1 MDPPHFL
8 YHLITEFRTAS
19 LLCFIGNFTIRFQS
33 STGRS
38 LWEETSNIKIYFVG
52 RFAVG
57 SGSLSKTLLGQG
69 YLQETCEAYHS
80 WCKQLGNTCKW
91 HNVCG
96 IWMFWFQMLDMEIN
110 GLYGAWVPQELA
122 RCCTG
127 VPSCCHPQM
136 PPSCLPWP
144 WLASCTSSRYSLKQ
158 WTANRCRAHWKLSLR
173 MSFGVRLSSILQTS
187 LGTVVDEW

>member
-1 MDPPHFL
+1 MDPPHSF
-8 YHLITEFRTAS
+8 YHLISELRTVS
-19 LLCFIGNFTIRFQS
+19 LPCFIGNFTIRFHS
-33 STGRS
+33 SSGKS
-38 LWEETSNIKIYFVG
+38 LQEETCEKRYFVG

-69 YLQETCEAYHS
+69 YLQETCEAYHG

-91 HNVCG
+91 PNMCG
-96 IWMFWFQMLDMEIN
+96 IWMFRFQILDMEIN

-122 RCCTG
+122 RCYTG

-136 PPSCLPWP
+136 PPSHLLWP
-144 WLASCTSSRYSLKQ
+144 WLASCTSSRYPLEQ

-173 MSFGVRLSSILQTS
+173 MSFGVRLTSILHTS
-187 LGTVVDEW
+187 LGTVADEW